1 MSDQAHLTESLEMY
15 LKAVYVIQQKKQAAR
30 VTDIAHEVG
39 VIPSSVT
46 GALRTL
52 SKLELIN
59 YAPYDII
66 TLTPRGLDKAE
77 AITRKYAALRDFFVK
92 ILGVDESTAQTEAC
106 RMEHRISEV
115 VFDRLLHFVQYYE
128 ECPYAEI
135 RWDDELGYV
144 CTCDDTECVRCALKT
159 KTARHPAH
167 RWRKDDLREAHA

>member
-1 MSDQAHLTESLEMY
+1 MSDNGHLTESLEMY

-30 VTDIAHEVG
+30 VTDIAHELG

-66 TLTPRGLDKAE
+66 TLTPHGLEEAE
-77 AITRKYAALRDFFVK
+77 ALGRKYDALRDFFVK
-92 ILGVDESTAQTEAC
+92 VLGVDEPTADTEAC
-106 RMEHRISEV
+106 RMEHRISER

-128 ECPYAEI
+128 ACPYSGI
-135 RWDDELGYV
+135 RWDNGYGYV
-144 CTCDDTECVRCALKT
+144 CTRDDVKCGRCAIKQ
-159 KTARHPAH
+159 TAAPGQPATTEE
-167 RWRKDDLREAHA
+167 R

>member
-1 MSDQAHLTESLEMY
+1 MSEHAHLTESLEMY

-30 VTDIAHEVG
+30 VTDIALEVG

-59 YAPYDII
+59 HAPYDII
-66 TLTPRGLDKAE
+66 TLTPSGLAE
-77 AITRKYAALRDFFVK
+77 AEGITRKYAALRDFFVK
-92 ILGVDESTAQTEAC
+92 VLGVEESTAQAEAC

-115 VFDRLLHFVQYYE
+115 VFDRLLRFVQYYE

-135 RWDDELGYV
+135 RYVNDLGYV
-144 CTCDDTECVRCALKT
+144 CACDDTECGRCALRT
-159 KTARHPAH
+159 KSDRRVPH
-167 RWRKDDLREAHA
+167 RRRKDDLREAHA